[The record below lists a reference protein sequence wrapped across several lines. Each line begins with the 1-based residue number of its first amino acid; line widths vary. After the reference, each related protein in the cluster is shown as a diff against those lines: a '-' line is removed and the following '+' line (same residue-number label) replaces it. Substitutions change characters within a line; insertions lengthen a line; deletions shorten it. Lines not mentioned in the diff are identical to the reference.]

1 MDDNNVMNEDKVG
14 PIQRYYH
21 EDSMARMERA
31 NKRWFVAWIITFIL
45 LIGCVAGFLW
55 YEAQWETVE
64 AVTQEVTQESE
75 AGSNHFVG
83 GDYYG
88 ASTG

>member
-1 MDDNNVMNEDKVG
+1 MEKEIRPEEDKVG
-14 PIQRYYH
+14 PIPRYYH
-21 EDSMARMERA
+21 EAETARMERA
-31 NKRWFVAWIITFIL
+31 NKRWFVAWLVTFIL
-45 LIGCVAGFLW
+45 LVGCVAGFLW

-64 AVTQEVTQESE
+64 TVTQEVTQESE